1 MIERRRLIGLGLA
14 ATLAVGGLTG
24 QRSAATVQA
33 QEGGSGRL
41 EGHVVGDDGAPVA
54 GAIVT
59 VTSPE
64 LEAGDATLTTD
75 ERGQFALGPVR
86 PGLYDVAVEMAGYR
100 DGSLTSLSV
109 QASESTRAE
118 ITLQRRAPG
127 EGGD

>member
-1 MIERRRLIGLGLA
+1 MVERRRLIGLGLA

-24 QRSAATVQA
+24 EHSGTVAA
-33 QEGGSGRL
+33 QEDGAGRL
-41 EGHVVGDDGAPVA
+41 EGQVVGDDGAPVA

-64 LEAGDATLTTD
+64 LETGDATLTTD
-75 ERGQFALGPVR
+75 ERGQFVLGPVR

-109 QASESTRAE
+109 EAGGSTRAK

-127 EGGD
+127 EGGY